1 MLKKIFKHEFRAF
14 SRIMLPIFLA
24 ALGVAILSP
33 VLMSVLR
40 PYVEKNDIF
49 MTFYILIFSLTFLL
63 LGASVLSVPVVT
75 AVRFYRGMFSDEG
88 YLTLSMPV
96 NTHTQII
103 GRLLVSLCYALIM
116 VVLAAVAIG
125 GCILM
130 IGQALGDAVED
141 IFEFSDALEELG
153 ITFSDSELLL
163 TAILGFL
170 TILATAVC
178 SVLSLY
184 AAIAVG
190 NSFSGSKVGLSIV
203 FIFVFRI
210 GWSILENAAGAIT
223 NAICWANAPD
233 TLTGGLPPQFAVP
246 TQQSEMILMAVNL
259 ALTLALCVLFY
270 WLTYYFS
277 TKKLNLQ

>member
-1 MLKKIFKHEFRAF
+1 MLKKVLKHEFRAF

-49 MTFYILIFSLTFLL
+49 LTFYILIFGLTFLL

-116 VVLAAVAIG
+116 VVLAAAAIG
-125 GCILM
+125 ACILM
-130 IGQALGDAVED
+130 VDYALGDALAD
-141 IFEFSDALEELG
+141 IFEFGDAFEELG

-170 TILATAVC
+170 TIPAAAVC
-178 SVLSLY
+178 TVLSLY

-190 NSFSGSKVGLSIV
+190 NSFTGSKVGLSIV

-223 NAICWANAPD
+223 NAIVWANAPD
-233 TLTGGLPPQFAVP
+233 PIGGGIPVLTQK
-246 TQQSEMILMAVNL
+246 SEMSLMSVNL
-259 ALTLALCVLFY
+259 ALTLGLCVLFY
-270 WLTYYFS
+270 WLTYHFS